1 MRYIVESI
9 STFHEMH
16 VVEADNEEAAKLVSQ
31 NADWNSSVHIGV
43 QILGVYPANEHD
55 KDRMKVKDNYF
66 FEGYSEIDKEGVLS
80 YHHENGLVNDNM
92 PIEKVL

>member
-16 VVEADNEEAAKLVSQ
+16 VVEADSKEDAKLVAE
-31 NADWNSSVHIGV
+31 NADWNSSVHVGV
-43 QILGVYPANEHD
+43 QVLGVYAANEHD
-55 KDRMKVKDNYF
+55 KARMKAKDDYF
-66 FEGYSEIDKEGVLS
+66 FEGYSHINKEGVLA

-92 PIEKVL
+92 PIQKVL